1 MIECTNEFIYKKRR
15 KKLKKSKLL
24 TFFTIIAVIGVV
36 WAYNRF
42 VVFNLIVSLCKETFQ
57 SYSAEA
63 VNTSVYDNLSSGV
76 NYSDIVT
83 VEKNSSGDIVLIEAN
98 SVLINNINRKIITK
112 TMQIMSD
119 KIDNGILIPA
129 FSFTGISF
137 ITGYGPKVKFK
148 SLSVSKVT
156 SDFRS
161 EFVSSGIN
169 QTLHAVYI
177 DVICSVSVVFPFNKS
192 TVEIVTPV
200 LICES
205 VLVGKVPEVY
215 LNGKIFS

>member
-1 MIECTNEFIYKKRR
+1 MIECTDEFIYKKGR
-15 KKLKKSKLL
+15 KKNKKSKLL
-24 TFFTIIAVIGVV
+24 TVFTLIAVIGVV

-42 VVFNLIVSLCKETFQ
+42 VVFDLIVSLCKDTFL

-63 VNTSVYDNLSSGV
+63 VNTSVYENLSDGV
-76 NYSDIVT
+76 KYSDIVT
-83 VEKNSSGDIVLIEAN
+83 VEKNASGDIVLIEAN
-98 SVLINNINRKIITK
+98 SVLINNINRKIVAK

-119 KIDNGILIPA
+119 KIDGGILIPA

-137 ITGYGPKVKFK
+137 ITGYGPKVNFK

-156 SDFRS
+156 SEFRS

-177 DVICSVSVVFPFNKS
+177 DVTCSVNIIFPFNES
-192 TVEIVTPV
+192 TVEVVTPV
-200 LICES
+200 LVCES
-205 VLVGKVPEVY
+205 VLVGKVPEIY
-215 LNGKIFS
+215 LNGKVFS